1 MHHIPCFIRQIILI
15 RNGSKPGVFL
25 TYTSTTKTIFYVTLR
40 YRHFNSCVV
49 VSQLLPHVLGKRR
62 NRILR
67 SRINIEV
74 RSRQAHR
81 IPSYDRPQI
90 NDMSSDA
97 VFPHDLD
104 RFSGTNA
111 HSDYVYVESE
121 PPVLSGA
128 LYDIT

>member
-1 MHHIPCFIRQIILI
+1 MLHIPCFFRQIMFFRCFFDINI
-15 RNGSKPGVFL
+15 NDQKQS
-25 TYTSTTKTIFYVTLR
+25 STLR
-40 YRHFNSCVV
+40 YRHFDSRVV

>member
-1 MHHIPCFIRQIILI
+1 MLHIPCFFRKIMFFRCFFDININDQKQ
-15 RNGSKPGVFL
+15 S
-25 TYTSTTKTIFYVTLR
+25 STLR
-40 YRHFNSCVV
+40 YRHFDSRVV